1 MSYKSINLDFNVV
14 LNYPM
19 GAVDNTCADF
29 LDGCGVVGSSWD
41 YYVWSPYV
49 CLSVCLITVSL
60 CCTRVLYVIHVL
72 WTVFI

>member
-29 LDGCGVVGSSWD
+29 LDGCGVAEISTCRLRMS
-41 YYVWSPYV
+41 V
-49 CLSVCLITVSL
+49 CLSDHC
-60 CCTRVLYVIHVL
+60 
-72 WTVFI
+72 